1 MNADDVLKRYKDE
14 DLPDF
19 SGIELSDVNQ
29 AGIFGDAP
37 IHVAAIRGRTDEITA
52 LLDGGA
58 DANASGSGRTISAA
72 RRWTPRAPVR
82 TGAWSGSWRPAAR
95 PAGGDGP
102 AARRH
107 HGRVGFAEVARG
119 RSCTAMARADSSS
132 PTAQTPGHCHRLQA
146 RLPMADPT
154 APPMKRDTM

>member
-19 SGIELSDVNQ
+19 VGIDLSDVNQ

-58 DANASGSGRTISAA
+58 DANAPGELGNTPLHEAVMQNRIEAA
-72 RRWTPRAPVR
+72 KLLLDRGADPQRRNHFGGTPLD
-82 TGAWSGSWRPAAR
+82 T
-95 PAGGDGP
+95 
-102 AARRH
+102 
-107 HGRVGFAEVARG
+107 
-119 RSCTAMARADSSS
+119 ARARQNRRLIRLLEGSA
-132 PTAQTPGHCHRLQA
+132 PTR
-146 RLPMADPT
+146 R
-154 APPMKRDTM
+154 R

>member
-19 SGIELSDVNQ
+19 VGIDLSDVNQ

-58 DANASGSGRTISAA
+58 DANASGELGN
-72 RRWTPRAPVR
+72 TPLHEAVMQNRIEAVKLLL
-82 TGAWSGSWRPAAR
+82 
-95 PAGGDGP
+95 D
-102 AARRH
+102 
-107 HGRVGFAEVARG
+107 RG
-119 RSCTAMARADSSS
+119 
-132 PTAQTPGHCHRLQA
+132 
-146 RLPMADPT
+146 ADPT
-154 APPMKRDTM
+154 LKNQLGLTAIDFAQRADRKDAAEMLSFVIRSRRPKGKW